1 MLTVFQSLQPGVQN
15 TLESRMP
22 DVKQAVG
29 YQQISAHFQRQD
41 GKRFLEDARPCP
53 GDSILDLGCGTGEL
67 SAYLAQLAGQ
77 EGKVVAVDP
86 DVDRIQVALKSHT
99 SVKNLVFLEGSA
111 SNFPRMGTEAYDI
124 IFCNYVLHWIPD
136 KEELFKNMF
145 SSLKPTGKIA
155 LQYSDHMPTLYDH
168 AYRELNPENITRII
182 DMHYFESRSGVE
194 NICKAAGFD
203 IVKSYDVKRSDHQF
217 ENGESIR
224 KYFWATTH
232 GVFDPQ
238 LVTEDRLATFC
249 DRYSIG
255 GGAPFRFLGEGDF
268 HSALIAAKP
277 AKPVIAG

>member
-1 MLTVFQSLQPGVQN
+1 MS
-15 TLESRMP
+15 
-22 DVKQAVG
+22 DVKQALG
-29 YQQISAHFQRQD
+29 YHQISAQLQRQD
-41 GKRFLEDARPCP
+41 GKRFLEDARPRP
-53 GDSILDLGCGTGEL
+53 GDAILDLGCGTGEL
-67 SAYLAQLAGQ
+67 SAYLAQLVGQ
-77 EGKVVAVDP
+77 EDNVVAVDP
-86 DVDRIQVALKSHT
+86 DIDRIQVAKKSHK

-111 SNFPRMGTEAYDI
+111 SNFPGMGTETYGF

-168 AYRELNPENITRII
+168 AYRELNSENINRII
-182 DMHYFESRSGVE
+182 NMHYFEARSGVE
-194 NICKAAGFD
+194 KMCKAAGFD
-203 IVKSYDVKRSDHQF
+203 IVKSYDVTRSDHQF

-238 LVTEDRLATFC
+238 LVTEDRLAKFC

-255 GGAPFRFLGEGDF
+255 GGPPFKFLGEGDF
-268 HSALIAAKP
+268 HCALIATKP
-277 AKPVIAG
+277 AISDRIKVIQ